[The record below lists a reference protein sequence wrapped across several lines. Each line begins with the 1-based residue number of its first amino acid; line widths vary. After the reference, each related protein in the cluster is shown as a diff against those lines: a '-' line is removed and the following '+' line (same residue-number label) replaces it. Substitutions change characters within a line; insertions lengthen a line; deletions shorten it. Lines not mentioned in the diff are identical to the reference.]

1 MTETADTLKAR
12 GGIDLTKLSAGV
24 KIWVETTAGI
34 YKLTLTGGEPGEVI
48 VEATESPFRPDKPQY
63 AVLSR
68 SIWDDKGKVFI
79 PFWIGK
85 AMRMVFDL
93 TGVGLFAT
101 HSVAGARIEAAD
113 GSWHLELDEVTKQ

>member
-1 MTETADTLKAR
+1 MTETADSLKDR
-12 GGIDLTKLSAGV
+12 GGIDVSKLDAGT

-34 YKLTLTGGEPGEVI
+34 YKLTVTGNENGEVL
-48 VEATESPFRPDKPQY
+48 VEATEAPFRPDRPQY

-93 TGVGLFAT
+93 PGSGLFAT
-101 HSVAGARIEAAD
+101 HSVAGARMEAAD
-113 GSWHLELDEVTKQ
+113 GSWHIELDEVTK